1 MKVLVF
7 LISLL
12 FLVSCSE
19 SLPPIQTVQNF
30 DLNRYDGEWH
40 ELARLPNRVERNL
53 IAAQATYGVGLEGP
67 VRILNEGLRSNGEA
81 TRITGTAKPVGDGK
95 LEVRFDP
102 FPANLFPGDYWILWI
117 DENYERAI
125 VGTPDRKYLWILSKD
140 PADILSDFTEPL
152 QMIKAQGFEVERLIE
167 NPKRLA
173 PNSRPTLLVK
183 E

>member
-12 FLVSCSE
+12 FLISCSE

-40 ELARLPNRVERNL
+40 ELARLPNRFERNL
-53 IAAQATYGVGLEGP
+53 IAAKATYGVGLERP

-125 VGTPDRKYLWILSKD
+125 AGTPDLKYLWILSKD

>member
-40 ELARLPNRVERNL
+40 ELARLPNRFERNL
-53 IAAQATYGVGLEGP
+53 IAAKATYGVGLERP

-125 VGTPDRKYLWILSKD
+125 AGTPDRKYLWILSKD

-173 PNSRPTLLVK
+173 PNSPPTLLVK

>member
-12 FLVSCSE
+12 FLISCSE

-40 ELARLPNRVERNL
+40 ELGRLPNRFERNL
-53 IAAQATYGVGLEGP
+53 IAAKATYGVGLEGP

-140 PADILSDFTEPL
+140 PGDILSDFTEPL

>member
-40 ELARLPNRVERNL
+40 ELARLPNRFERNL
-53 IAAQATYGVGLEGP
+53 IAAKATYGVGLEGP

-102 FPANLFPGDYWILWI
+102 FPANLFLGDYWILWI

-125 VGTPDRKYLWILSKD
+125 VGTPDRTYLWILSKD
-140 PADILSDFTEPL
+140 PGDILSDFTEPL